1 MSGLTFSAVCDMTGP
16 VLLTVGTKHG
26 QLPVVTPPGT
36 SGLPW
41 LPGQIE
47 DGGEDVSR
55 PIKVSDELYER
66 LRGQAE
72 AQGLTL
78 QDALIELITTP
89 HEGLNALQRRLE
101 TSRKAATSQQSEQ
114 QKLRREL
121 AALRKQIEQLFE
133 LRKKDVEAFNSWTD
147 TWKRVAPLS
156 ERVTALEQLEHRHFW
171 QVIEEDKE

>member
-1 MSGLTFSAVCDMTGP
+1 M
-16 VLLTVGTKHG
+16 
-26 QLPVVTPPGT
+26 
-36 SGLPW
+36 
-41 LPGQIE
+41 
-47 DGGEDVSR
+47 SR

-89 HEGLNALQRRLE
+89 HEGLNALQRELE
-101 TSRKAATSQQSEQ
+101 TSRKATTSQHSEQ

-121 AALRKQIEQLFE
+121 AGLCKQIDQLFE

-147 TWKRVAPLS
+147 TWERVAPLS
-156 ERVTALEQLEHRHFW
+156 ERVNALERLSHRHFW
-171 QVIEEDKE
+171 QVIEGDDE

>member
-1 MSGLTFSAVCDMTGP
+1 M
-16 VLLTVGTKHG
+16 
-26 QLPVVTPPGT
+26 
-36 SGLPW
+36 
-41 LPGQIE
+41 
-47 DGGEDVSR
+47 SR

-89 HEGLNALQRRLE
+89 HEGLNALQRQLE

-114 QKLRREL
+114 KKLRREL
-121 AALRKQIEQLFE
+121 AALHKQIDQLFA

-147 TWKRVAPLS
+147 TWKRVAPVS
-156 ERVTALEQLEHRHFW
+156 ERVSVLERLSHRHFW
-171 QVIEEDKE
+171 QVIEGGEE